1 MYERDNFN
9 AEELRN
15 KKYLRDEGIYEISLE
30 QFNLLGNTNGNI
42 LTRYLAWDYDE
53 QRFYDYFAGRFVDD
67 IRIESFPQDIQSIIH
82 NDDVRPIKYF
92 FDENLGIR
100 YEIQLIHVGCNV
112 EPTPF
117 DHGITYL
124 F

>member
-30 QFNLLGNTNGNI
+30 QFNSLGNTKGNI

-53 QRFYDYFAGRFVDD
+53 HHFYDYFAEQFVDD
-67 IRIESFPQDIQSIIH
+67 ITIESFPQDIQNIIH

-92 FDENLGIR
+92 FDENYGIR

-112 EPTPF
+112 KPTPF
-117 DHGITYL
+117 DHGVTYL
-124 F
+124 L